1 MSKTDYFK
9 ILESIGKDEKPSGPN
24 DRILIVDGLNTFI
37 RSFAANPVTNED
49 GIHVGGMT
57 GFLMSI
63 GYAIRNIK
71 PTRVIICWDGK
82 GGSQRRRKVFE
93 NYKANRR
100 VRTRLTRHG
109 NYNSQEDESM
119 AMRNQIMRLT
129 QYLEVLP
136 VTMVSV
142 ENIEADDSM
151 AYICKQLYPD
161 SQCHIMSTDKDFLQ
175 LINKNI
181 SIWSPTKKK
190 FYFGDTMKQEYNI
203 PANNFLIYRTLEGD
217 ASDNIPGIRGIGL
230 KTVVKLFPMICE
242 DSDVSIDDIIKHAND
257 NINGAKLYSKIIENE
272 DTIRLNYRLMQLH
285 DVDISGSAKEKIMN
299 SVRSPINRLV
309 KFEILKMIIEDN
321 MNNVRVF
328 KNPDYW
334 LQNTFL
340 SLDTYAGMTYDK

>member
-1 MSKTDYFK
+1 
-9 ILESIGKDEKPSGPN
+9 
-24 DRILIVDGLNTFI
+24 
-37 RSFAANPVTNED
+37 
-49 GIHVGGMT
+49 
-57 GFLMSI
+57 
-63 GYAIRNIK
+63 
-71 PTRVIICWDGK
+71 
-82 GGSQRRRKVFE
+82 
-93 NYKANRR
+93 
-100 VRTRLTRHG
+100 
-109 NYNSQEDESM
+109 M

-242 DSDVSIDDIIKHAND
+242 DSDVSI
-257 NINGAKLYSKIIENE
+257 IENE